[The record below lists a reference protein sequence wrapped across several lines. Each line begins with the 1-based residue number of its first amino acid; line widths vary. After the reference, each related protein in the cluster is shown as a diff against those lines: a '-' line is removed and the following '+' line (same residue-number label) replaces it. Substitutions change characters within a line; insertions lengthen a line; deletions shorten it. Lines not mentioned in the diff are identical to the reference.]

1 MSYSYSSRGANDF
14 QTLLNSLDQF
24 RQDRQET
31 KQAFANRDPSYYEKE
46 IRDLNTLKNFKD
58 AEKPAAK
65 KPAAKKPVTNKPVAK
80 KPVAKKPVAQKAPVK
95 KK

>member
-1 MSYSYSSRGANDF
+1 MSYSYSPRGANDL

-31 KQAFANRDPSYYEKE
+31 KQAFVNRDPSYYEKE
-46 IRDLNTLKNFKD
+46 IRDLNTLKKFKD
-58 AEKPAAK
+58 AEKPVA
-65 KPAAKKPVTNKPVAK
+65 NKPVAK